1 MIDDPIRSALDA
13 GKTLSNVWIMLGS
26 SLSLEI
32 AAHAGWDTVTIDL
45 QHGHGGFSHMVA
57 MITAAD
63 AAKTPALVRIPHN
76 EPGYIHRALDAGA
89 QGVIAPMINTGNDA
103 QDFASACKYPPV
115 GGRSWGPV
123 RAALI
128 TDGDYTTEAN
138 DWTFCCVQ
146 IETQAALDNIDDI
159 MSVDGID
166 CVLVGPNDL
175 CLSLT
180 KGKKLD
186 INAPEVLDA
195 LDLILAKAKEH
206 NVYAWCFAN
215 DAEYARMVAK
225 KGYQIIT
232 AGADVGFVAA
242 GAEASL
248 KAAFDR

>member
-1 MIDDPIRSALDA
+1 MIHDPIRQALDA

-26 SLSLEI
+26 SLVLEI

-45 QHGHGGFSHMVA
+45 QHGHGGFNEMVA

-63 AAKTPALVRIPHN
+63 AANTPALVRIPHN

-89 QGVIAPMINTGNDA
+89 QGVIAPMINTKEDA
-103 QDFASACKYPPV
+103 LAFASACKYPPV
-115 GGRSWGPV
+115 GARSWGPV

-128 TDGDYTTEAN
+128 TEGDYTFQAN
-138 DWTFCCVQ
+138 DWTFCCAQ
-146 IETQAALDNIDDI
+146 IETQRALDNIDDI

-180 KGKKLD
+180 KGEKLD
-186 INAPEVLDA
+186 ISAPVVLDA
-195 LDLILAKAKEH
+195 LDLILAKAREH

-225 KGYQIIT
+225 KGYQIIS
-232 AGADVGFVAA
+232 AGADAGFIAV
-242 GAEASL
+242 GAESAL
-248 KAAFDR
+248 KAAFSR